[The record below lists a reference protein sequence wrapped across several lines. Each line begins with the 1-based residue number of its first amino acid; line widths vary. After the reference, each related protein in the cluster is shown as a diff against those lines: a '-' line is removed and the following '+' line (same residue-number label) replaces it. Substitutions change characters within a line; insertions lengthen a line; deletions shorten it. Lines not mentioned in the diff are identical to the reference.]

1 MSLSVAGL
9 LSKCHIQVA
18 TLLRLLTSRSPAKAP
33 PPLDVMALL
42 TEFIV
47 ETRANDMKHA
57 DDIAKLSTMTKLQNK
72 KFSAIQGTI
81 SKNAGKIS
89 SNAAKISSN
98 TRSISSVSGK
108 AKRNTDDI
116 AQIKRGSHLRRKYS

>member
-1 MSLSVAGL
+1 
-9 LSKCHIQVA
+9 
-18 TLLRLLTSRSPAKAP
+18 
-33 PPLDVMALL
+33 
-42 TEFIV
+42 
-47 ETRANDMKHA
+47 MKHA

-72 KFSAIQGTI
+72 KVSAIQGTV

-116 AQIKRGSHLRRKYS
+116 AQIKRGSYY